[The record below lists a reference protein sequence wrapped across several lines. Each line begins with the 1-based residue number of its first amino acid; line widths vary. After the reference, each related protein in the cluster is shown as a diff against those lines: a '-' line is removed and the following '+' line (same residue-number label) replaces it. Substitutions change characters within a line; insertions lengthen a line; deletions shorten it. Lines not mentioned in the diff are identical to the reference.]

1 MIVWV
6 TASLGSVA
14 GGVAAPGG
22 SRFGCVA
29 GRCLGVV
36 AEHARDDRGGG
47 LEDELTDGGCSG
59 VGLVQA
65 VLVKAPGDRRRMDGL
80 ACSPPGEQP
89 VAARVGGRQHVR
101 PGRGNGVRPDAAVAS
116 AISVCGPIER
126 FRDEVEACAG
136 HLLEVTG
143 ALSVKLGHRA

>member
-1 MIVWV
+1 MIVWE

-36 AEHARDDRGGG
+36 AEHARDDRGGR
-47 LEDELTDGGCSG
+47 L
-59 VGLVQA
+59 
-65 VLVKAPGDRRRMDGL
+65 
-80 ACSPPGEQP
+80 
-89 VAARVGGRQHVR
+89 GGRADGWR
-101 PGRGNGVRPDAAVAS
+101 MFGRWPGAGRACEGA
-116 AISVCGPIER
+116 R